1 MKHFLKTVGCALS
14 AACAVATLGLISAT
28 PAWAQTSVGDV
39 VRASGSASIKRAN
52 GQPQAAKAKDEV
64 FVADVLTT
72 EGDGQIMVRL
82 KDKSTMLVRP
92 KSQVVIEDFKFEKK
106 PDDRIN
112 ANVVSGAMRAVT
124 GEIAKDKPA
133 NVKYSAGTATIGIRG
148 TDIEL
153 AIIEDGQKDRAGVY
167 NYVYS
172 GLTEMA
178 LASGERVSVE
188 KELTGFTPAKIN
200 PGESPLQVLRDRPAF
215 LQSSGFDALLQQLT
229 NPRIPMIR

>member
-1 MKHFLKTVGCALS
+1 MHELFKQFIAFATLCALS
-14 AACAVATLGLISAT
+14 LSA
-28 PAWAQTSVGDV
+28 AWAQISVGEV
-39 VRASGSASIKRAN
+39 VRASGAANIKRAN
-52 GQPQAAKAKDEV
+52 GPAQAVKAKDEV
-64 FVADVLTT
+64 FVADTVTT
-72 EGDGQIMVRL
+72 EGDGQIMIRL

-92 KSQVVIEDFKFEKK
+92 KSQMVIEDFKFEKK
-106 PDDRIN
+106 PDDRIS

-124 GEIAKDKPA
+124 GEIAKDKPS

-178 LASGERVSVE
+178 LASGEKVSVE
-188 KELTGFTPAKIN
+188 KELTGFTPAKLN
-200 PGESPLQVLRDRPAF
+200 PGEAPLQVLRDRPAF

-229 NPRIPMIR
+229 TPRIPMIR